1 MKLLNTI
8 LVTILF
14 NTILLSCSNVK
25 NIPPKLVSETF
36 TYLTAHAIVEVCGPT
51 KRHGVRCLK
60 MDPKQFSASGSV
72 IKHIKEYSY
81 ILTAAH
87 FCNINRAQVIEAAV
101 DPALIE
107 AHFTDIKDVNVHVL
121 IEILDGNGITRIGK
135 VVESNELL
143 DVCIL
148 KTNKIDTNA
157 LQLSSAPPTYGDTLW
172 NLSSPLGIVMPK
184 TAPILKGVYSGKVK
198 LNSGRN
204 VYVVTDL
211 PAVFGC
217 SGSPMINHNGKLVGM
232 IYSTNQHFREISYAV
247 ALEDIRNFMDKVFI
261 NKKRKPPITGNTTL
275 EVEIEPIHNMLS
287 QPPPR

>member
-87 FCNINRAQVIEAAV
+87 FCNINR
-101 DPALIE
+101 DR
-107 AHFTDIKDVNVHVL
+107 KS
-121 IEILDGNGITRIGK
+121 
-135 VVESNELL
+135 VV
-143 DVCIL
+143 
-148 KTNKIDTNA
+148 
-157 LQLSSAPPTYGDTLW
+157 
-172 NLSSPLGIVMPK
+172 
-184 TAPILKGVYSGKVK
+184 
-198 LNSGRN
+198 
-204 VYVVTDL
+204 
-211 PAVFGC
+211 
-217 SGSPMINHNGKLVGM
+217 
-232 IYSTNQHFREISYAV
+232 
-247 ALEDIRNFMDKVFI
+247 
-261 NKKRKPPITGNTTL
+261 
-275 EVEIEPIHNMLS
+275 
-287 QPPPR
+287 

>member
-217 SGSPMINHNGKLVGM
+217 SGSPMLNHDGKLVGM

-247 ALEDIRNFMDKVFI
+247 TLEDLRKFIDRVFV
-261 NKKRKPPITGNTTL
+261 NKKNSPTTSGDTTL
-275 EVEIEPIHNMLS
+275 EVEVPDYLK
-287 QPPPR
+287 